1 MATQEELDAFYA
13 AQLDNATPG
22 VDPSF
27 IPVNY
32 DTSGKVSNR
41 PSVVPGVASAMEGT
55 EDQAAI
61 QAELIAEGMPPEDAI
76 AASQGEGG
84 QAPVDTQISP
94 EILAAAQ
101 AEGAPNPYL
110 AKAEAE
116 SLKAAELERKGIEAQ
131 AEVEISK
138 GKAKEAAGAEAQA
151 RASEQALVQKQ
162 IAESM
167 DQMDREFEQR
177 NQADEEEVRKAYAQ
191 RVDPGRYWANKDGA
205 QKAMSVIAAG
215 LFGYLGKGMEY
226 LKRLDSLVAEDV
238 QLQERERANKI
249 SMAEKI
255 QAKHGQNYGALRDAR
270 EKSYENSLRTEAKIW
285 AGIKHTFEQIDVA
298 HAGPAAMAQKDVL
311 LAKVNENLANNYMK
325 QAQIFDKEKTARA
338 NLMLRAYAAQASQ
351 AAKAAKAAKETKGE
365 KLPAVTQTQID
376 HKVKYLQTLKNMR
389 DKISKVGA
397 EGGFIGTAKQ
407 VVHGAQSLAG
417 DTKIQRQL
425 YNALVKDAT
434 KARSESALQQ
444 HEINYFQGDF
454 PDYETFLSS
463 GPKQLDEIIAMET
476 NNLRTYMQLQQDRG
490 YNARTEAFDKFIGAG
505 SVAKTSIKS
514 KKAE

>member
-1 MATQEELDAFYA
+1 MATEDGIDYSEAPNLTGRSLPAVMAGNLKGAAAEQAARQDAAAEALGVQVGQVEFDQEEPVIDPVA
-13 AQLDNATPG
+13 G
-22 VDPSF
+22 VD
-27 IPVNY
+27 
-32 DTSGKVSNR
+32 T
-41 PSVVPGVASAMEGT
+41 
-55 EDQAAI
+55 
-61 QAELIAEGMPPEDAI
+61 
-76 AASQGEGG
+76 GE
-84 QAPVDTQISP
+84 APP

-101 AEGAPNPYL
+101 AESAPNPYL

-131 AEVEISK
+131 TEVETSK
-138 GKAKEAAGAEAQA
+138 AKAKEDAGLDAQA
-151 RASEQALVQKQ
+151 KASEQALVQKQ

-167 DQMDREFEQR
+167 DQMDREFERR

-285 AGIKHTFEQIDVA
+285 AGLKHTFEQIDVA

-311 LAKVNENLANNYMK
+311 LAKVNENLANNHMK
-325 QAQIFDKEKTARA
+325 QAQLFDKEKTARA
-338 NLMLRAYAAQASQ
+338 NLMLQTYKAQAGQ
-351 AAKAAKAAKETKGE
+351 AAKAAKAAKEARGE

-389 DKISKVGA
+389 ASISQAEQGGKVAQVGS
-397 EGGFIGTAKQ
+397 FIKSA
-407 VVHGAQSLAG
+407 AG
-417 DTKIQRQL
+417 DTKIKRNN

-454 PDYETFLSS
+454 PDFETFTYS
-463 GPKQLDEIIAMET
+463 GAKQLDEIIAQEI
-476 NNLRTYMQLQQDRG
+476 NNLRTYVQLQQDRG
-490 YNARTEAFDKFIGAG
+490 YDARTDAFEKFIGAPTK
-505 SVAKTSIKS
+505 AKAIKF
-514 KKAE
+514 EGDN

>member
-13 AQLDNATPG
+13 AQLKNATPG
-22 VDPSF
+22 VDPNFS
-27 IPVNY
+27 PVNY
-32 DTSGKVSNR
+32 DTSGKVSNV
-41 PSVVPGVASAMEGT
+41 PSVVPGVASAMTGA

-76 AASQGEGG
+76 AASQGAGG
-84 QAPVDTQISP
+84 QAPVDTQIPP

-131 AEVEISK
+131 AEVETSK
-138 GKAKEAAGAEAQA
+138 GRAKEEAGAEAQA

-325 QAQIFDKEKTARA
+325 QAQIFDKDKTARA

-351 AAKAAKAAKETKGE
+351 RKAAAPKRVPAQVETGIQHR
-365 KLPAVTQTQID
+365 LG
-376 HKVKYLQTLKNMR
+376 YLNALDRMR
-389 DKISKVGA
+389 QFVNENEGAGKVGA
-397 EGGFIGTAKQ
+397 SFSSWFGETGEKKSRFQQAF
-407 VVHGAQSLAG
+407 H
-417 DTKIQRQL
+417 
-425 YNALVKDAT
+425 DAVRE
-434 KARSESALQQ
+434 RSQSALQQ
-444 HEINYFQGDF
+444 HEIKYFGGDL
-454 PDYETFLSS
+454 PSWNDWLKSS
-463 GPKQLDEIIAMET
+463 PRQLDAMIDSARNGIQEYAK
-476 NNLRTYMQLQQDRG
+476 LHQRRG
-490 YNARTEAFDKFIGAG
+490 YDIAPEDFSADWAP
-505 SVAKTSIKS
+505 SIKS